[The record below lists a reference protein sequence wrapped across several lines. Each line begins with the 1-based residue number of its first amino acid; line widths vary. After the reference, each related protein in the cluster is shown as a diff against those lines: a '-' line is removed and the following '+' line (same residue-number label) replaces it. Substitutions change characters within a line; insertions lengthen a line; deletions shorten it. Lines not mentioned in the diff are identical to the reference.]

1 MKGKGSAP
9 ARRTDRIFGGA
20 PMGWPVVL
28 LLAVGTAI
36 LTVVFLL
43 FPVFQNTSF
52 ERMGVHLEAW
62 IFFAV
67 VIMSNC
73 RRPLESACKTFV
85 FFLVSQPLIY
95 LLQVPFSALGWG
107 LFRFYKTWFVWT
119 LLTFPMACVGWYI
132 TRRNTL
138 SLLILLP
145 VLCLLAYTGAES
157 LQTAARHPP
166 RLIVTALFCL
176 GQVFLYPVVFTEKR
190 WQKLVGVLVPLAAA
204 AILLLAAP
212 RIALESTQ
220 FLPDEPVLSASAD
233 VTVED
238 PAFAAVSLER
248 IGADSMIRVKAERFG
263 STVFTIR
270 DGGEVYRYTL
280 TIHEEE
286 GGHTQVEIT
295 PAA

>member
-1 MKGKGSAP
+1 MEKKKRRILDRLYGGLNMSWP
-9 ARRTDRIFGGA
+9 AVRVFAAATA
-20 PMGWPVVL
+20 VL
-28 LLAVGTAI
+28 TAA
-36 LTVVFLL
+36 FLII
-43 FPVFQNTSF
+43 PVFKRTSF
-52 ERMGVHLEAW
+52 ERMGVYLEAW

>member
-1 MKGKGSAP
+1 M
-9 ARRTDRIFGGA
+9 
-20 PMGWPVVL
+20 
-28 LLAVGTAI
+28 
-36 LTVVFLL
+36 L

-166 RLIVTALFCL
+166 RLLVTALFCL
-176 GQVFLYPVVFTEKR
+176 GQVFLYPFVFTEKR

-204 AILLLAAP
+204 AILLLAVP
-212 RIALESTQ
+212 QIALESTQ

-270 DGGEVYRYTL
+270 DGDEVYRYIL
-280 TIHEEE
+280 TIYEDE
-286 GGHTQVEIT
+286 GGHTQVKIT

>member
-9 ARRTDRIFGGA
+9 ARRTDRIFGGV

-145 VLCLLAYTGAES
+145 VLCLLAYPGAES

-166 RLIVTALFCL
+166 RLLVTALFCL

-204 AILLLAAP
+204 AILLLAAT

-270 DGGEVYRYTL
+270 DGDEVYRYTL
-280 TIHEEE
+280 TIYED
-286 GGHTQVEIT
+286 
-295 PAA
+295 